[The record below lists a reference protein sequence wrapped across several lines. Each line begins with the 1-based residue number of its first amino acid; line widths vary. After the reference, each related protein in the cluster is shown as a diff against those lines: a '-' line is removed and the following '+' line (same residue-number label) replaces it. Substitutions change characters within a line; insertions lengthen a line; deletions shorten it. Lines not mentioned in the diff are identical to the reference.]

1 MGIVLGDSSLYI
13 VYGVLG
19 KDRCRVTNK
28 EAITNFS
35 SGLSLEI
42 SIAIAYLAI

>member
-1 MGIVLGDSSLYI
+1 MGIGIVGNSSLYI

-19 KDRCRVTNK
+19 KDRCRVTKK
-28 EAITNFS
+28 EAITDFS

-42 SIAIAYLAI
+42 SIAIAFA